1 MENKKC
7 FKCGNILP
15 LDCFYKHNQM
25 KDGHLNKCIDCAK
38 KDVTKKYFENIKI
51 KEYVE
56 KERIRCREKYK
67 RLGYVNSNKKEYLN
81 KHILKS
87 CHRFIKCRGYEIKN
101 KELHHWNYLYPHS
114 MFILSRRQHK
124 LIHKNITY
132 SQELNCFITK
142 DNILLDT
149 KEKHNL
155 YIIDTLNKSDL
166 NKDFIFIDI

>member
-1 MENKKC
+1 
-7 FKCGNILP
+7 
-15 LDCFYKHNQM
+15 
-25 KDGHLNKCIDCAK
+25 
-38 KDVTKKYFENIKI
+38 
-51 KEYVE
+51 
-56 KERIRCREKYK
+56 
-67 RLGYVNSNKKEYLN
+67 
-81 KHILKS
+81 
-87 CHRFIKCRGYEIKN
+87 
-101 KELHHWNYLYPHS
+101 

-166 NKDFIFIDI
+166 NKDFIFII